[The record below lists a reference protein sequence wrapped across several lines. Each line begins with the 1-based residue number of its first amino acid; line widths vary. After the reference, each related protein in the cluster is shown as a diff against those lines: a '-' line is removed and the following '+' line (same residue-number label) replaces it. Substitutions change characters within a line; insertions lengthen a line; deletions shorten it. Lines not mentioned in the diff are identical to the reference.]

1 MGKETQEFKWVG
13 KRPIRPDGVDK
24 VTGRAKFGADM
35 HLPGMLIGR
44 VLRSPHAHARIR
56 SIDTT
61 KAASLPGVKAV
72 VTGSDFPPP
81 PPPVWEAAGEGP
93 VNFRDLARNVMARDK
108 ALYDGHAVAA
118 VAATTAAI

>member
-1 MGKETQEFKWVG
+1 MKNEAQEFKWVG

-61 KAASLPGVKAV
+61 KAVSLRVLKR
-72 VTGSDFPPP
+72 S
-81 PPPVWEAAGEGP
+81 
-93 VNFRDLARNVMARDK
+93 LQ
-108 ALYDGHAVAA
+108 
-118 VAATTAAI
+118 AAISHHHLHPYGKLLAKCQLISVIWLGM